1 MSNGV
6 TSDDGLIKFA
16 FNTPVRVALKYGEGK
31 LVEGRYGDQ
40 LLFSC
45 TDGRRFFV
53 PPLVGEEIAKLGIR
67 PGEPITI
74 TKCEVTEGRKRTA
87 VYQVDRDAGSP
98 AASAPPMASP
108 AAAAPK
114 PAVAPVPASAAPAS
128 PEPLSLRRV
137 MYDHYRAAIDILV
150 EAEKYGKAK
159 GLALEFNA
167 EDVRALAATL
177 FIERRGSQC
186 QL

>member
-1 MSNGV
+1 MNGN
-6 TSDDGLIKFA
+6 TTAPEDNGIIKFA
-16 FNTPVRVALKYGEGK
+16 FNTPVRVSLKYGEGK

-40 LLFSC
+40 MLFSC

-53 PPLVGEEIAKLGIR
+53 PPPVGKEIAALGVR

-74 TKCEVTEGRKRTA
+74 TKCEVTEGRKRSA
-87 VYQVDRDAGSP
+87 AYQIDRDTTASPPVPSPP
-98 AASAPPMASP
+98 AAQP
-108 AAAAPK
+108 AAAQISSAP
-114 PAVAPVPASAAPAS
+114 APAS
-128 PEPLSLRRV
+128 PEAHSLRRL

-177 FIERRGSQC
+177 FIERRGSPC

>member
-1 MSNGV
+1 MNGTLKTGV
-6 TSDDGLIKFA
+6 AEPDNGLIKFA

-87 VYQVDRDAGSP
+87 VYQVDRDASSP
-98 AASAPPMASP
+98 SEAPIHAS
-108 AAAAPK
+108 APK
-114 PAVAPVPASAAPAS
+114 PAVAPGPAPAS
-128 PEPLSLRRV
+128 PEQLSLRRV

-150 EAEKYGKAK
+150 EAERYGKAK

-177 FIERRGSQC
+177 FIERRSSQC